1 MGNQSSSS
9 KFKLLSSGNGN
20 NMAKKG
26 KLCIVYQD
34 KVYID
39 FTHNDSTVVS
49 KYYLPDRNIGFYML
63 EDILYVYS
71 SDGPQCHKDIKKDI
85 ILPKKLYD
93 KIIEMYNLMEQK
105 KIKSVYLVDELKRLN
120 NYNTFTVTV

>member
-1 MGNQSSSS
+1 MGNKNSYCRLLPHSKYSS
-9 KFKLLSSGNGN
+9 N
-20 NMAKKG
+20 KKG

-39 FTHNDSTVVS
+39 FTHNDSTIVS
-49 KYYLPDRNIGFYML
+49 KYYLPDRNIGFHIL

-71 SDGPQCHKDIKKDI
+71 SHESKCYKDIKKDI

>member
-1 MGNQSSSS
+1 MGNKNSYCRLLPHGKCSS
-9 KFKLLSSGNGN
+9 N
-20 NMAKKG
+20 KKG

-49 KYYLPDRNIGFYML
+49 KYYLPDRNIGFHIL

-71 SDGPQCHKDIKKDI
+71 SDEPKCHKDIKKDI

-93 KIIEMYNLMEQK
+93 KIIEMYTLMEQK

-120 NYNTFTVTV
+120 NYNTFTITV

>member
-1 MGNQSSSS
+1 MGNKNSYCRLLPHAKCSS
-9 KFKLLSSGNGN
+9 N
-20 NMAKKG
+20 KKG

-39 FTHNDSTVVS
+39 FTHNDSTIVS
-49 KYYLPDRNIGFYML
+49 KYYLPDRNIGFHIL

-71 SDGPQCHKDIKKDI
+71 SDEPKCHKDIKKDI

-93 KIIEMYNLMEQK
+93 KIIEMYTLMEQK

-120 NYNTFTVTV
+120 NYNTFTITV